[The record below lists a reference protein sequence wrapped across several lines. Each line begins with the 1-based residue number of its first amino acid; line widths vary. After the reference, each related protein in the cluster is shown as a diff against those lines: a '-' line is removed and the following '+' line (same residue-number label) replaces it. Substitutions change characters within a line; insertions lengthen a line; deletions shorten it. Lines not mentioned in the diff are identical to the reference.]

1 MDILDDCRVS
11 KIMFYI
17 EFINARAFPSSKYLP
32 DETPTT
38 ISKDHTSLT
47 VDINPKVRAIRK
59 NVPLTWDV
67 NIRMEVLDD
76 FKVSMITLYLECAR
90 ASLTDGPVE
99 IKDSS
104 GNVVG
109 TMEFWRTDEFSRV
122 YYDLYSTT
130 VYRGSVTTDQYFKKG
145 DYFSIHFSLYSDTEG
160 VRGRGIYLFF
170 LKKTT
175 DGSVPATTAEIGLCT
190 NFLWMNDPYVPQFP
204 IPELPLGTL
213 AALAASLLALKFRK
227 SRA

>member
-11 KIMFYI
+11 KITFYI

-32 DETPTT
+32 DETPIT

-47 VDINPKVRAIRK
+47 VDINPKVR
-59 NVPLTWDV
+59 
-67 NIRMEVLDD
+67 
-76 FKVSMITLYLECAR
+76 AR

-130 VYRGSVTTDQYFKKG
+130 VYRGIVTTNQYFKKG

-160 VRGRGIYLFF
+160 VRGRGVYLFF

-175 DGSVPATTAEIGLCT
+175 DGSVPARTAEIGLCT
-190 NFLWMNDPYVPQFP
+190 NFLWMDDPYIPQFP

>member
-1 MDILDDCRVS
+1 
-11 KIMFYI
+11 
-17 EFINARAFPSSKYLP
+17 
-32 DETPTT
+32 
-38 ISKDHTSLT
+38 
-47 VDINPKVRAIRK
+47 
-59 NVPLTWDV
+59 
-67 NIRMEVLDD
+67 MEVLDD

-130 VYRGSVTTDQYFKKG
+130 VYRGIVTTDQYFKKG

-160 VRGRGIYLFF
+160 VRGRGVYLFF
-170 LKKTT
+170 LKNNYGWECPRENSR
-175 DGSVPATTAEIGLCT
+175 DRL
-190 NFLWMNDPYVPQFP
+190 MHQFFVD
-204 IPELPLGTL
+204 E
-213 AALAASLLALKFRK
+213 
-227 SRA
+227 